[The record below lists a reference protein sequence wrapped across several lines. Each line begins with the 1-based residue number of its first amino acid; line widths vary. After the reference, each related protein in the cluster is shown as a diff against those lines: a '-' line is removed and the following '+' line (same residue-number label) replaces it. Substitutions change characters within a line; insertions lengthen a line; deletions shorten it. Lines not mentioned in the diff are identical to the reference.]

1 MNRSGAAPYNWEE
14 IEDQVRKAILCQLS
28 VLRGFGPNSHELGV
42 LYLGIDPD
50 LLDGVDP
57 SPKPGRWQEVLRSIP
72 LSRHSLY
79 RLARRAFDYAYQL
92 EGWDAADADDYMD
105 VSCGVLSGSFP
116 QSDMTGEPSPL
127 SSLNDF
133 PLRRVFETFAARW
146 ELYNEE
152 YDTGLSV
159 RALSLL
165 SNMTIPA
172 VRTSLSKEGFKL
184 DIAAAPGESGRRE
197 DDKSAKLRNA
207 DALLWLSRR
216 RGFVPNRA
224 TMQNSSHVVISEIF
238 DSPDLSFD
246 RALQKAMVASRMS
259 ADQLADRIGASSSWI
274 ESILCGRVAA
284 VDVVALRNLANELK
298 VPEPEFVA
306 RAVRHLISIELAQNR

>member
-1 MNRSGAAPYNWEE
+1 MNRSSAAPYTWEE
-14 IEDQVRKAILCQLS
+14 VEDQVGEAILCQLS
-28 VLRGFGPNSHELGV
+28 VLQGLGPDSNELGA

-50 LLDGVDP
+50 LLDGADL
-57 SPKPGRWQEVLRSIP
+57 SLRPGRWQEILRSIP

-92 EGWDAADADDYMD
+92 DGCEAADADDYMD

-116 QSDMTGEPSPL
+116 QANMAGEPSPL

-133 PLRRVFETFAARW
+133 PLRRVFETFVARW
-146 ELYNEE
+146 DLYNEE
-152 YDTGLSV
+152 YDVGLSV

-184 DIAAAPGESGRRE
+184 DLAAAPGESGRRE
-197 DDKSAKLRNA
+197 DDKGARLSNA

-224 TMQNSSHVVISEIF
+224 KMDNSVDVVISEIF

-246 RALQKAMVASRMS
+246 RALRKAMVASRKN

-274 ESILCGRVAA
+274 ESILSGRMAG
-284 VDVVALRNLANELK
+284 VDVMALRNLANELK

-306 RAVRHLISIELAQNR
+306 MAVRHLISIELAQNS